1 MQEYEALAKEAVA
14 RAEALRRAGKKVTY
28 SSFSK
33 DGRYI
38 YRLSSRTCLSG
49 DVIGDYAFDHEL
61 KIGDELHFED
71 MALYTIVKNNTFN
84 GMPLPSIVLEHENNE
99 LEILREFSYDNFKA
113 RL

>member
-1 MQEYEALAKEAVA
+1 MN
-14 RAEALRRAGKKVTY
+14 LR
-28 SSFSK
+28 
-33 DGRYI
+33 
-38 YRLSSRTCLSG
+38 
-49 DVIGDYAFDHEL
+49 EL